1 VDPDKLFVDE
11 MRSRIDAYFFIVLRN
26 IRDSVPKIIGHF
38 LVKACQEKLQYN
50 LYNEIN
56 KNEQLLNTV
65 GEVQLKNFPI
75 NTFSL
80 LTSQLKEILFIKFL
94 MFLIRPRES

>member
-1 VDPDKLFVDE
+1 
-11 MRSRIDAYFFIVLRN
+11 MRARIDAYFFIVLRN

-38 LVKACQEKLQYN
+38 LVKAVQEKLQYN

-65 GEVQLKNFPI
+65 GEVRIFNIHFNSVSHLTLLLKEKPF
-75 NTFSL
+75 TRS
-80 LTSQLKEILFIKFL
+80 LTSFK
-94 MFLIRPRES
+94 RPRES